1 MCSPEPKATPVTI
14 RPLQARSSHL
24 RESLFPRYGMWT
36 GVRYRMRPRLLYYFR
51 RTTLLVTGTGAP
63 TEFANIEKLP
73 FGAGSLFAPTPFSM
87 LGPYS
92 GGD

>member
-1 MCSPEPKATPVTI
+1 MEKVVLPTSPFRPKGPLITECS
-14 RPLQARSSHL
+14 
-24 RESLFPRYGMWT
+24 
-36 GVRYRMRPRLLYYFR
+36 PRLLYYFR